1 MNDPQGLALLEAAK
15 QSPKDTSARVV
26 LSDWLEEQGKQ

>member
-15 QSPKDTSARVV
+15 REYDDTAPRLV
-26 LSDWLEEQGKQ
+26 LSDWLEEQGEQ